1 MSEIL
6 LWIIAI
12 VTFALGAFYS
22 GSETALIAC
31 DRIRIRHLANK
42 GNKRA
47 RLVLNLLADPEY
59 FLSAVLVGTNLAV
72 IGCTVTFTAICT
84 QHFGGRG
91 NEVATLILVPVF
103 LVFNEIIPKGLFL
116 YYANRAALGSI
127 YLLRAL
133 SAVFYPV
140 IKLFSMCADLLTRL
154 LPGEGGGHKLRL
166 TMDDFLVHFGD
177 SGEAGLIAP
186 ETTALASRALKLKDL
201 KASDAFVP
209 LDRVVMVD
217 WDLSLEEY
225 TGVFREAGYSRLPVF
240 QVSRENVVGVLSVHE
255 LMQFNSAE
263 KIRERLRKPYT
274 MSLDTPIVEVLFL
287 MKNKGRHM
295 GMVTGEDGVVVGMIT
310 LEDILEKFVGAIAD
324 EFN

>member
-1 MSEIL
+1 MSEFL
-6 LWIIAI
+6 LWTIAS
-12 VTFALGAFYS
+12 VAFALGAFYS

-31 DRIRIRHLANK
+31 DRIRIRHLADK
-42 GNKRA
+42 GDKRA

-84 QHFGGRG
+84 RHFGGRG
-91 NEVATLILVPVF
+91 DEVATLILVPVF

-116 YYANRAALGSI
+116 YYANLAALNSVYI
-127 YLLRAL
+127 LRAL

-140 IKLFSMCADLLTRL
+140 IKLFSVCADLLTRL
-154 LPGEGGGHKLRL
+154 LPGKSSGYKLRL
-166 TMDDFLVHFGD
+166 TMEEFLIHFGD

-186 ETTALASRALKLKDL
+186 ETTVLAARALELKDL
-201 KASDAFVP
+201 KASDAIVP

-217 WDLSLEEY
+217 GDSSLEDY
-225 TGVFREAGYSRLPVF
+225 TRVFREAGFSRLPVF
-240 QVSRENVVGVLSVHE
+240 RGSRENVVGVLSVHE
-255 LMQFNSAE
+255 LMRFNSVE
-263 KIRERLRKPYT
+263 KIEEQLRQPYT
-274 MSLDTPIVEVLFL
+274 LSLDTPIVEVLFR
-287 MKNKGRHM
+287 MKNRGRHM
-295 GMVTGEDGVVVGMIT
+295 GMVTDEAGVIVGMIT

>member
-1 MSEIL
+1 MSESL
-6 LWIIAI
+6 LWAITI

-31 DRIRIRHLANK
+31 DRIRIRHLAGK

-47 RLVLNLLADPEY
+47 RLVLNLLDDPEY

-72 IGCTVTFTAICT
+72 IGCTATFTAICFR
-84 QHFGGRG
+84 HFGARG

-103 LVFNEIIPKGLFL
+103 LVFNEIIPKSLFL
-116 YYANRAALGSI
+116 YYANRAALGTV
-127 YLLRAL
+127 YFLRAL

-140 IKLFSMCADLLTRL
+140 IKLFSMSADLLTRL
-154 LPGEGGGHKLRL
+154 LPGESSGYKLRL
-166 TMDDFLVHFGD
+166 TMEEFLIHFGD

-186 ETTALASRALKLKDL
+186 ETTVLAGRALELKDL
-201 KASDAFVP
+201 KASDVVVP

-217 WDLSLEEY
+217 GNSSLEDY
-225 TGVFREAGYSRLPVF
+225 TRVFREAGYSRLPVYRG
-240 QVSRENVVGVLSVHE
+240 SRENVVGILSVHE
-255 LMQFNSAE
+255 LMRSNSAE
-263 KIRERLRKPYT
+263 KIRERLHKPYT
-274 MSLDTPIVEVLFL
+274 MSLNTPIVEVLFR

-295 GMVTGEDGVVVGMIT
+295 GMVTDETGVIVGMTT